1 MFEHHYTQI
10 PSEVKYKNRQKAI
23 RLPAL
28 RENRRGGRSVFLAL
42 FDPSVRP
49 WVDASELGFVA
60 PMSRLREMCGTMR
73 ASCLFGTHAWNKVRV
88 RINGGNI

>member
-1 MFEHHYTQI
+1 MCVPFGAGCSAVVTQA
-10 PSEVKYKNRQKAI
+10 V
-23 RLPAL
+23 